1 MIILYIYLLIMLSLG
16 VYTVYLHHKSH
27 SHLTEYG
34 EMHPIKLFW
43 LGSHAGK
50 KYLNEKGLRYKKR
63 ANIVILI
70 SIVVTFLFFGLMF
83 VL

>member
-1 MIILYIYLLIMLSLG
+1 MIISYIYLIVILSLG
-16 VYTVYLHHKSH
+16 VYTIYLHYKSH

-34 EMHPIKLFW
+34 KMHPIKLFW
-43 LGSHAGK
+43 LGSYARK

-63 ANIVILI
+63 ANIVTII
-70 SIVVTFLFFGLMF
+70 SIIITLLFFGLMF

>member
-1 MIILYIYLLIMLSLG
+1 MIILYIYLLVMLSLG
-16 VYTVYLHHKSH
+16 IYTIYLHHKSH

-34 EMHPIKLFW
+34 EVHPIKLFW

-50 KYLNEKGLRYKKR
+50 KYLNEIGLRYKKR
-63 ANIVILI
+63 ANVIKII
-70 SIVVTFLFFGLMF
+70 SIIITLLFIGLMF